1 MFAIRA
7 RSHTALACECVFVF
21 VQQQFHSPADTLIV
35 RTLQIDMYRYEI
47 QLKYSDALARIE
59 WKCAIIYY
67 VNLLIQLAASNANQI
82 P

>member
-7 RSHTALACECVFVF
+7 RSHSARMRVCVFVF
-21 VQQQFHSPADTLIV
+21 VRQQFHSPADTLTV
-35 RTLQIDMYRYEI
+35 RTLQIDIYRYEI

-59 WKCAIIYY
+59 WECAIIYY